1 LLLLVGWINISVP
14 AILKENKDIVQYK
27 MIQSGVTAGG
37 RYEPSECR
45 SRHKIAVVVPV
56 RNRSR
61 HLAIFTRY
69 MHPFLQRQQLDYT
82 VIVVEQSRELYT

>member
-1 LLLLVGWINISVP
+1 MTEKPPKIHNEEMRK
-14 AILKENKDIVQYK
+14 A
-27 MIQSGVTAGG
+27 GVTAGG